1 MKIGVAS
8 RPVPGLNV
16 NGDAYL
22 AKEWDGQ
29 TLLAVLDG
37 LGHGEEAWIASTKAK
52 EYLLENYANDLDRLI
67 SDLHANLHMTRGVI
81 AELVRID
88 TVTKRLSF
96 CGIGNAEVRIISE
109 PPMHPASLEGII
121 GANLRKAKK
130 FEYQYRSIKAVVLH
144 SDGISSKFD
153 ISNFPEMYDQPQ
165 KACERIMAE
174 YSKEY
179 DDATIIIAIEDDH
192 SHEP

>member
-8 RPVPGLNV
+8 RPILGFNV

-37 LGHGEEAWIASTKAK
+37 LGHGEEASIASTKAK
-52 EYLLENYANDLDRLI
+52 EYLLENYAKDVDRLI
-67 SDLHANLHMTRGVI
+67 SDLHAHLHTTRGVI
-81 AELVRID
+81 AELVRIGRI
-88 TVTKRLSF
+88 TKRLSF

-109 PPMHPASLEGII
+109 PPMHPASLEGIV
-121 GANLRKAKK
+121 GANLRKARK
-130 FEYQYRSIKAVVLH
+130 FEYQYSSITAIVLH

-153 ISNFPEMYDQPQ
+153 ISDFPEMYEQPQ
-165 KACERIMAE
+165 KACEQIMAE
-174 YSKEY
+174 YGKEH
-179 DDATIIIAIEDDH
+179 DDATIIIAVEEDQ